1 MSDDSSLLIWRS
13 LCEEFAEIA
22 KQLDRVRTINVNARN
37 LRDAARQ
44 VAERYLH
51 DTRAILIGAGA
62 NEDAAVLDDAFG
74 GLFQLSHGHNA
85 LASYKK
91 QIKRIRKTL
100 PNVAKKLAI
109 NVGASST
116 ATNRNRASIEE
127 QKLAATLEALVPSA
141 GLSYKQALADLND
154 EKRVSFRGPASEL
167 REALREALDAL
178 APDDDVMKSDGFKL
192 EEGKKQPTTKQ
203 KVRFI
208 LRARG
213 LSKSN
218 REVPE
223 DTANAIDEL
232 IGHLTRSVQ
241 NLSSIATHVATEK
254 TNVRRVKRYIDAV
267 LHDILE
273 IK

>member
-1 MSDDSSLLIWRS
+1 MISARPFVFIQFRDR
-13 LCEEFAEIA
+13 IA
-22 KQLDRVRTINVNARN
+22 
-37 LRDAARQ
+37 RD
-44 VAERYLH
+44 L
-51 DTRAILIGAGA
+51 G
-62 NEDAAVLDDAFG
+62 
-74 GLFQLSHGHNA
+74 
-85 LASYKK
+85 
-91 QIKRIRKTL
+91 
-100 PNVAKKLAI
+100 
-109 NVGASST
+109 
-116 ATNRNRASIEE
+116 
-127 QKLAATLEALVPSA
+127 LVPSA
-141 GLSYKQALADLND
+141 ALSYKQALADLND
-154 EKRVSFRGPASEL
+154 EKRISFRGPALEL

-178 APDDDVMKSDGFKL
+178 APDEDVVKSDGFKF

-223 DTANAIDEL
+223 DTASAIDEL
-232 IGHLTRSVQ
+232 ISQLTRSIQ
-241 NLSSIATHVATEK
+241 NLSSIATHVATER